1 MTQPPGRTAPLKV
14 GVQLWPQHTT
24 VDALRDAARRIDAA
38 GLDSLWTWDHFFPLS
53 GEPDGPHF
61 EGWTLLTALACDTQH
76 VTVGL
81 LVAATGYR
89 NPHLMA
95 DMARTLDHVSGGR
108 AVLGLGAGW
117 FQRDYDAYEY
127 PFGTPGGRLHDLEGD
142 LYRIRRRLPQLV
154 PQPVGPLPIL
164 VGGGG
169 EKVTLRIVARFADLW
184 NGYGPPEDFAR
195 RNAVLDDWCARL
207 GRDPATIERT
217 CHIGVD
223 EVDAVDDYLAAGAQH
238 LIVRLEDPFP
248 LEPVVAIRDR
258 VRAHAAAGAD
268 GGAPLA

>member
-1 MTQPPGRTAPLKV
+1 MGDDDRGGPARRCRV

-53 GEPDGPHF
+53 GDPEGAHF
-61 EGWTLLTALACDTQH
+61 EGWTVLTAMACDTSH

-81 LVAATGYR
+81 LVASTGYR

-117 FQRDYDAYEY
+117 FQRDYEAYEY

-142 LYRIRRRLPQLV
+142 LYRIRRRLAQLS
-154 PQPVGPLPIL
+154 PGPVGPLPIL

-169 EKVTLRIVARFADLW
+169 EKVTLRIVARFADAW
-184 NGYGPPEDFAR
+184 NGYGPPEDYAR
-195 RNAVLDDWCARL
+195 RNAVLDTWCERL
-207 GRDPATIERT
+207 GRDPREIERT
-217 CHIGVD
+217 VHLGAD
-223 EVDAVDDYLAAGAQH
+223 EIDLVDDLRAAGAEH
-238 LIVRLEDPFP
+238 LIVRLEHPFD
-248 LEPVVAIRDR
+248 LEPVLRIRDR
-258 VRAHAAAGAD
+258 A
-268 GGAPLA
+268 LA